1 LLVLL
6 ALALVAA
13 TAAVTYALVDGSSTS
28 DTLRGS
34 GVETSESRTVAD
46 FDSVEL
52 VGSNNVTIT
61 VGEEEQSVR
70 VYADDNLVE
79 RVTTTVSAGAL
90 VVGNAPGSFT
100 SRSPMKVEIGLPALS
115 AVTLSGSG
123 NVTVSGVDEP
133 RLTVTLSGSG
143 NVFADGSTDALDV
156 TVSGSGQAQLDS
168 LVARDVDA
176 VVSGSG
182 VIVVTATESLDA
194 SVPGDGAILYG
205 GGPAAVTTTVSGTG
219 AITPR

>member
-52 VGSNNVTIT
+52 AGSNNVTIT

-90 VVGNAPGSFT
+90 VVGNALGSFT

-143 NVFADGSTDALDV
+143 NVFADGSTDELDV

-205 GGPAAVTTTVSGTG
+205 GGPTAVTTTVSGTG